1 MCSTSFFLQ
10 VYQALLLT
18 QGHGN
23 FVSKV
28 IFYLSSYF
36 NQQIVTDEDSE
47 DLIGLTEEVQSK
59 NKITESSLRR
69 AESIVMVHIN
79 SKASGHPIVIEIM
92 KMLKVG
98 LHVPDLIFNPFTLQV
113 YMYNVHY

>member
-1 MCSTSFFLQ
+1 MGKL
-10 VYQALLLT
+10 
-18 QGHGN
+18 
-23 FVSKV
+23 

-36 NQQIVTDEDSE
+36 NQKILDEDSE
-47 DLIGLTEEVQSK
+47 DLIGLSEDVSK
-59 NKITESSLRR
+59 NKFTESSLRR

-79 SKASGHPIVIEIM
+79 SKASFHPIVSEIM

-113 YMYNVHY
+113 

>member
-1 MCSTSFFLQ
+1 M
-10 VYQALLLT
+10 LT
-18 QGHGN
+18 HGHGN
-23 FVSKV
+23 FVGSL

-36 NQQIVTDEDSE
+36 NQQIMEEDSE
-47 DLIGLTEEVQSK
+47 DLIGSTEEVTK

-79 SKASGHPIVIEIM
+79 SKASGHPIVTEIM

-113 YMYNVHY
+113 CI

>member
-1 MCSTSFFLQ
+1 M
-10 VYQALLLT
+10 LT
-18 QGHGN
+18 HDHGN
-23 FVSKV
+23 LVGKL

-36 NQQIVTDEDSE
+36 NQKIVDEDSE
-47 DLIGLTEEVQSK
+47 DLIGLSEDVSR
-59 NKITESSLRR
+59 NKFTESSLRR

-79 SKASGHPIVIEIM
+79 SKASFHPIVSEIM

-113 YMYNVHY
+113 